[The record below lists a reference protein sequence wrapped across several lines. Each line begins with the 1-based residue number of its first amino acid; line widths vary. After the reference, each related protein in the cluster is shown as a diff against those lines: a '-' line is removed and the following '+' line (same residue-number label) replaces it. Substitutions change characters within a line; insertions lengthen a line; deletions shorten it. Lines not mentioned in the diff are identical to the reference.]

1 MYISKS
7 FIPILKD
14 IPSEAK
20 IKSHQLMLR
29 VGMIKQSS
37 AGIYSW
43 LPLGFKVM
51 KKIEQI
57 VREEQNKIGAQEILM
72 PTIQSSEIWKESGRY
87 DDYGEE
93 MLRIKDRQNREMLY
107 GPTNEELVTD
117 IFRSSIKSYKSLPQL
132 LYHIQWKFRDE
143 IRPRFGIM
151 RGREFY
157 MKDAYSFDVSDEE
170 AFFSY
175 SKFFISYLRT
185 FKRLGLTAIP
195 MAADTGPI
203 GGNLSHEFI
212 ILAETGES
220 KIFTDKRIFDV
231 ETGDIEVEKKSL
243 EDLRKKY
250 EEFYSVTDEKFNK
263 DEFEKTVE
271 EKNRLITKG
280 IEVGHIFYFGDK
292 YSKPMNAAVDL
303 PGGKKDFVKMG
314 SYGIGVSRLVGA
326 IIEAKF
332 DEKNEIMKWP
342 ISVAPYELIIIPMIN
357 KNDNTALI
365 KAENIFY
372 ELTKNNID
380 TVIDDTDENYSSKIK
395 KSNLIGAP
403 YQIIIGKKS
412 EGDLLEFKE
421 TGKEAK
427 NLPLNE
433 IIKTIK
439 ELKVKN

>member
-7 FIPILKD
+7 FIPILKNN
-14 IPSEAK
+14 PSEAK

-57 VREEQNKIGAQEILM
+57 VREEQDRIGVQEILM

-87 DDYGEE
+87 QDYGEE

-107 GPTNEELVTD
+107 GPTNEELITD

-151 RGREFY
+151 RCREFY
-157 MKDAYSFDVSDEE
+157 MKDAYSFDISDEE
-170 AFFSY
+170 ALFSY
-175 SKFFISYLRT
+175 NKFFLSYLKT
-185 FKRLGLTAIP
+185 FKRLNLKAIP

-203 GGNLSHEFI
+203 GGSLSHEFV

-220 KIFTDKRIFDV
+220 KIFTDKRVFDLSI
-231 ETGDIEVEKKSL
+231 DNAKLEKKSL
-243 EDLRKKY
+243 ENMRKEY
-250 EEFYSVTDEKFNK
+250 EQYYSVTDEKFDK
-263 DEFEKTVE
+263 DEFEKKVS

-292 YSKPMNAAVDL
+292 YSKPMGASVDL

-314 SYGIGVSRLVGA
+314 SYGVGVSRLVGA
-326 IIEAKF
+326 IIEAKY

-342 ISVAPYELIIIPMIN
+342 ISVAPYHVAIIPMIN
-357 KNDNTALI
+357 KNDNSQLD
-365 KAENIFY
+365 KANNIFS
-372 ELTKNNID
+372 ELQKNNID
-380 TVIDDTDENYSSKIK
+380 AIIEDTDENISSKIK
-395 KSNLIGAP
+395 KMNLIGVP
-403 YQIIIGKKS
+403 FQIIIGKQS
-412 EGDLLEFKE
+412 EGNKLEFKDVEGE
-421 TGKEAK
+421 TQMIELKD
-427 NLPLNE
+427 
-433 IIKTIK
+433 IIKIINKQK
-439 ELKVKN
+439 EKN

>member
-7 FIPILKD
+7 FIPILKNN
-14 IPSEAK
+14 PSEAK

-51 KKIEQI
+51 KKIEKI
-57 VREEQNKIGAQEILM
+57 VREEQNKIGVQEILM

-87 DDYGEE
+87 EDYGEE
-93 MLRIKDRQNREMLY
+93 MLRIKDRQDREMLY

-151 RGREFY
+151 RCREFY

-170 AFFSY
+170 AQFSY
-175 SKFFISYLRT
+175 NKFFLSYLKT
-185 FKRLGLTAIP
+185 FKRLDLTAIP

-220 KIFTDKRIFDV
+220 KIFTDKRIFDLNT
-231 ETGDIEVEKKSL
+231 EDTKLEKKSL
-243 EDLRKKY
+243 EAMRKKY
-250 EEFYSVTDEKFNK
+250 EKFYSVTDEKFNK
-263 DEFEKTVE
+263 KEFENKVLE
-271 EKNRLITKG
+271 ENRLITKG

-292 YSKPMNAAVDL
+292 YAKPMDASVDL

-326 IIEAKF
+326 IIEAKY
-332 DEKNEIMKWP
+332 DEKNEVMKWP
-342 ISVAPYELIIIPMIN
+342 ISIAPYDVGIIPMIN
-357 KNDNTALI
+357 KNDISALE
-365 KAENIFY
+365 KAINIY
-372 ELTKNNID
+372 SELNKNNID
-380 TVIDDTDENYSSKIK
+380 AIIDDSDENFSAKIK
-395 KSNLIGAP
+395 KMNLIGAP
-403 YQIIIGKKS
+403 YQIIIGKQT

-421 TGKEAK
+421 VGGVSQKLKLKDIINLITKQKIK
-427 NLPLNE
+427 N
-433 IIKTIK
+433 
-439 ELKVKN
+439 

>member
-1 MYISKS
+1 MLLSKL
-7 FIPILKD
+7 FIPILKNN
-14 IPSEAK
+14 PSEAK

-29 VGMIKQSS
+29 VGMIKQAS

-51 KKIEQI
+51 KKIEKI

-107 GPTNEELVTD
+107 GPTNEEQVTE
-117 IFRSSIKSYKSLPQL
+117 IFRSSFKSYKSLPQL

-157 MKDAYSFDVSDEE
+157 MKDAYSFDVTDED

-175 SKFFISYLRT
+175 NKFFLSYLKT
-185 FKRLGLTAIP
+185 FKRLSLTAIP

-212 ILAETGES
+212 ILADTGES
-220 KIFTDKRIFDV
+220 KIFTDKRIFDLTNDDTV
-231 ETGDIEVEKKSL
+231 LEKASL
-243 EDLRKKY
+243 EQMRSKY
-250 EEFYSVTDEKFNK
+250 EQFYSVTDEKFNK
-263 DEFEKTVE
+263 DEFEKMVSE
-271 EKNRLITKG
+271 ENRLITKG

-292 YSKPMNAAVDL
+292 YSKAMDTAVDL

-326 IIEAKF
+326 IIEAKYD
-332 DEKNEIMKWP
+332 DENEIMKWP
-342 ISVAPYELIIIPMIN
+342 LSVAPYDIALIPMIN
-357 KNDNTALI
+357 KNDNSALE
-365 KAENIFY
+365 KANKINL
-372 ELTKNNID
+372 ELIKNNIEAI
-380 TVIDDTDENYSSKIK
+380 IDDTDENYSSKIK
-395 KSNLIGAP
+395 KMNLIGAP

-412 EGDLLEFKE
+412 DGDLLEFKE
-421 TGKEAK
+421 PGGETK
-427 NLPLNE
+427 NLSLEE
-433 IIKTIK
+433 IIEIITKQK
-439 ELKVKN
+439 ASN

>member
-1 MYISKS
+1 MLLSKS
-7 FIPILKD
+7 FVPILKNN
-14 IPSEAK
+14 PSEAK

-29 VGMIKQSS
+29 VGMIKQAS

-51 KKIEQI
+51 KKIEDI
-57 VREEQNKIGAQEILM
+57 VRQEQNKIGAQEILM

-87 DDYGEE
+87 EDYGEE

-107 GPTNEELVTD
+107 GPTNEEQVTE
-117 IFRSSIKSYKSLPQL
+117 IFRSSLKSYKSLPQL

-170 AFFSY
+170 ALYSY
-175 SKFFISYLRT
+175 NKFFLSYLRT
-185 FKRLGLTAIP
+185 FKRLALTAIP

-212 ILAETGES
+212 ILADTGES
-220 KIFTDKRIFDV
+220 KIFTDKRIFDLNSND
-231 ETGDIEVEKKSL
+231 TQLEKNSL
-243 EDLRKKY
+243 QQMRKKY
-250 EEFYSVTDEKFNK
+250 EQYYSVTDEKFNK
-263 DEFEKTVE
+263 EEFEKIVLE
-271 EKNRLITKG
+271 ENRLITKG

-292 YSKPMNAAVDL
+292 YSKAMNASVDL
-303 PGGKKDFVKMG
+303 PGGKKDYVKMG

-332 DEKNEIMKWP
+332 DDKNEVMKWP
-342 ISVAPYELIIIPMIN
+342 LSVAPYDITLVPMIN
-357 KNDNTALI
+357 KNDTSALD
-365 KAENIFY
+365 KAININK
-372 ELTKNNID
+372 ELAKNNID
-380 TVIDDTDENYSSKIK
+380 ALIDDTEENYSSKIK
-395 KSNLIGAP
+395 KMNLIGAP

-412 EGDLLEFKE
+412 DGDLLEFKE
-421 TGKEAK
+421 IGEETQKLSLTK
-427 NLPLNE
+427 IIE
-433 IIKTIK
+433 IIKK
-439 ELKVKN
+439 QKSSN